1 MRSNTIKS
9 RLIRSGLAASILLL
23 STGAALAQ
31 SVSLTAAAT
40 TATLPD
46 GQVVPMWGYT
56 CSATTAAVGSTCA
69 NLNPAA
75 PAATATAPAGWSPVI
90 ITVPAGTPAFTV
102 TLTNSLPAP
111 VPTSLVI
118 VGQIGGGLG
127 LSPTRVPSPTH
138 APQGATWPIAGP
150 PDTGTA
156 DTSGNATFTPP
167 AQVDRV
173 QSFAT
178 EVANGAT
185 TVLTW
190 NNLKVGTYL
199 IESGTHPSIQGPMGL
214 YGVLVVTA
222 PATGSTPAQA
232 YPGVTP
238 SAPGVTYD
246 ADATLLF
253 SEIDPLQ
260 NQAVAIAV
268 GTAGFVETNVWSG
281 QTGKCGDPAA
291 PV

>member
-1 MRSNTIKS
+1 MRSNTLKS
-9 RLIRSGLAASILLL
+9 LLVRSGLAASLLL
-23 STGAALAQ
+23 LPIGAAIAQ

-56 CSATTAAVGSTCA
+56 CSAVTLPVGSGCA
-69 NLNPAA
+69 NLNPAP
-75 PAATATAPAGWSPVI
+75 PAAAAPAPAGWSPVI
-90 ITVPAGTPAFTV
+90 ITVPSGTLAFTI

-111 VPTSLVI
+111 IPTSLVI

-127 LSPTRVPSPTH
+127 LPPSRTPSPAH
-138 APQGATWPIAGP
+138 ALQGATWPIAGT
-150 PDTGTA
+150 PDIGTPA
-156 DTSGNATFTPP
+156 TSGNATFTPP
-167 AQVDRV
+167 AQLDRV

-190 NNLKVGTYL
+190 NNLRAGTYL

-222 PATGSTPAQA
+222 APNAALATGGTASGT
-232 YPGVTP
+232 
-238 SAPGVTYD
+238 
-246 ADATLLF
+246 
-253 SEIDPLQ
+253 
-260 NQAVAIAV
+260 V
-268 GTAGFVETNVWSG
+268 GTAT
-281 QTGKCGDPAA
+281 PASSK
-291 PV
+291 P